1 MKKIYKK
8 PSAVVVNV
16 KLLGSVLQDDPNPY
30 VGGYSNTTQTGDG
43 KQDDF
48 SLDDD
53 SFIPDLWGDD
63 EEEDF

>member
-1 MKKIYKK
+1 MKYYIK
-8 PSAVVVNV
+8 PITEKVVVRLENSM
-16 KLLGSVLQDDPNPY
+16 LGDP
-30 VGGYSNTTQTGDG
+30 GIADWSKGAGELGG

-53 SFIPDLWGDD
+53 SFTPDLWGDE